1 VRGPIL
7 AVALVFL
14 LGFLGM
20 TVYAALDE
28 GFTILTVVSLLV
40 FGLMAVGILGA
51 LLEEPPD
58 DES

>member
-1 VRGPIL
+1 MRGPIL

-14 LGFLGM
+14 LAFLGM
-20 TVYAALDE
+20 TVYAAFDE

-58 DES
+58 DE